1 MMSKPSNVLKLQ
13 INSNKS
19 LFKQL
24 YVFSSWGWVNW
35 LLRVW
40 SRDCYSW
47 WCLSFFPFWLL
58 LVCLVVLSYV
68 MNFILGAKYVL
79 LLYSCFMLQKCKEH
93 WRTLPPCWFLL
104 VILFLWEFDNF
115 DDVQRFLKSHT
126 DPFESSYIWKL
137 AVKSEGNLRL
147 LKHIVPHKSILPA
160 LILVSLLLA
169 VIASL
174 L

>member
-115 DDVQRFLKSHT
+115 DDVQRVSQITYWPIWVQLHLKISCQKWGK
-126 DPFESSYIWKL
+126 SK
-137 AVKSEGNLRL
+137 AVEAYLST
-147 LKHIVPHKSILPA
+147 
-160 LILVSLLLA
+160 
-169 VIASL
+169 
-174 L
+174 